1 MNNPYSSFQ
10 IKKQICDIGRRM
22 YDREFVA
29 ANDGNISIR
38 ISENE
43 VWTTPTGVSKG
54 FMTPDMMVKVDLNG
68 KVLEGRLKPSS
79 ELKMHIKVYKERP
92 DVKSVVHAHPLT
104 ATALATA
111 GIPLDKALLPEAIIT
126 LGIVPVSQYATP
138 STEEVPES
146 IAKYLKDY
154 NAVLLANHGA
164 LTWGRDIFEA
174 YYRMETVEFYSKIVL
189 TTKLI
194 GHANELPCNKV
205 GDLLEI
211 REKMGM
217 TGVTSYPNCSSK
229 IEVPQEEKAASQD
242 VQKTSL
248 QDMEYITQKVTEAVL
263 KKLNLG

>member
-1 MNNPYSSFQ
+1 MNNSYSSFQ

-29 ANDGNISIR
+29 ANDGNISVR
-38 ISENE
+38 VSENE

-68 KVLEGRLKPSS
+68 KVLQGTHKPSS
-79 ELKMHIKVYKERP
+79 ELKMHLKVYKEKP
-92 DVKSVVHAHPLT
+92 EVKAVVHAHPLT

-111 GIPLDKALLPEAIIT
+111 GIPLDRALLPEAVIT
-126 LGIVPVSQYATP
+126 LGIVPISQYATP
-138 STEEVPES
+138 STDEVPES
-146 IAKYLKDY
+146 IAAYIKDY

-174 YYRMETVEFYSKIVL
+174 YYRMETVEFYSKIIL
-189 TTKLI
+189 TTQLI

-205 GDLLEI
+205 GDLLKI
-211 REKMGM
+211 REKMGI
-217 TGVTSYPNCSSK
+217 TGITPSANCS
-229 IEVPQEEKAASQD
+229 IEPEEPKEVKASP
-242 VQKTSL
+242 
-248 QDMEYITQKVTEAVL
+248 QDMEYIAQKVTEAVL

>member
-1 MNNPYSSFQ
+1 MNNSYSAFQ

-29 ANDGNISIR
+29 ANDGNISVR
-38 ISENE
+38 VSENE

-54 FMTPDMMVKVDLNG
+54 FMTPDMMVKVDLKG
-68 KVLEGRLKPSS
+68 KVLEGNRKPSS
-79 ELKMHIKVYKERP
+79 ELKMHLKVYKEKP
-92 DVKSVVHAHPLT
+92 EVKAVVHAHPLT

-126 LGIVPVSQYATP
+126 LGIVPISQYATP

-146 IAKYLKDY
+146 IADYLKDY

-174 YYRMETVEFYSKIVL
+174 YYRMETVEFYSKIIL
-189 TTKLI
+189 TTQLI

-205 GDLLEI
+205 GDLLKI
-211 REKMGM
+211 REKMGI
-217 TGVTSYPNCSSK
+217 TGVTPSSCSSK
-229 IEVPQEEKAASQD
+229 PAEAREEKIASQD
-242 VQKTSL
+242 I
-248 QDMEYITQKVTEAVL
+248 EYITQKVTEAVL